1 MNRRNNFLRF
11 LEFLNIVNVRRKVS
25 VPVPIREKIVSIVED
40 SLIYYPLFGWTNV
53 LENPWASLTW
63 RTPA

>member
-1 MNRRNNFLRF
+1 MDCRNDFLQF
-11 LEFLNIVNVRRKVS
+11 LEFPNIVNVRSKVS

-40 SLIYYPLFGWTNV
+40 SLIYHPLFGWTNV
-53 LENPWASLTW
+53 LENPWASPTW